1 MNAYIIYFIM
11 ILIFLFVILLIS
23 KAINRGIEAKSKVK
37 SKKNIFHK
45 KKPNMVNEIKRLKQ
59 LRKNKILSKIEFKK
73 AKNKLLN
80 E

>member
-1 MNAYIIYFIM
+1 M

-37 SKKNIFHK
+37 SKKKYFSYK
-45 KKPNMVNEIKRLKQ
+45 KTKPNIVNEIKRLK
-59 LRKNKILSKIEFKK
+59 IVKK
-73 AKNKLLN
+73 